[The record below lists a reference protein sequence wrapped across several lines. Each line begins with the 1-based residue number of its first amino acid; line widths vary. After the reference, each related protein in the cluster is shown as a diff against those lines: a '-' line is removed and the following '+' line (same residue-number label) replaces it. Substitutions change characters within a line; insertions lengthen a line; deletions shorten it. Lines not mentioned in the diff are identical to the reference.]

1 MRGTKL
7 AGVHEQAAAAL
18 RELSAASGANQA
30 RIGEHDGVE
39 ALVRSLRL
47 HGGAPALVPHI
58 THTLY
63 GARSLL
69 ASGLHSSER
78 AGKFVRTGG
87 CSAPSSRRC
96 NAAPS

>member
-1 MRGTKL
+1 MDLTRVLGTGL
-7 AGVHEQAAAAL
+7 FDMDEAAEHPEWL
-18 RELSAASGANQA
+18 KEA

-47 HGGAPALVPHI
+47 HGGAPAIVTHI

-63 GARSLL
+63 AARSLL
-69 ASGLHSSER
+69 ASGLHSAER
-78 AGKFVRTGG
+78 AGKFLRTGG